1 MVNKEYV
8 CMEET
13 PEETQKKIRQW
24 VSTGYTIEIVFQG
37 LPVKNN
43 ATTTVVTSLYRT
55 K

>member
-1 MVNKEYV
+1 MASKEYV

-24 VSTGYTIEIVFQG
+24 VSTGYKITFMFQQSHITYKGTI
-37 LPVKNN
+37 
-43 ATTTVVTSLYRT
+43 VVSSLWRE